1 MKKLLLLAALAAG
14 GTLGLQQIS
23 AAHGGTYRGPGDT
36 VPPGGGG
43 GGGGGGPGSPG
54 GAPSSPGPAGPSSPA
69 PVSPGGANA
78 PSAQPGTPTTG
89 AGASGAD
96 LTLWQFWWGFNKEPY
111 LNLKS
116 KIRGSGVATGS
127 DEFFLGAGS
136 KQNAK
141 DTKRP
146 GEEKIQGSVVPAL
159 LKAIEN
165 ERNNDII
172 TGCLIALAKIGDK
185 SSEGG
190 ESRFENVIKGFL
202 GDPTQEI
209 AETAATALGI
219 LGNESSIPTLV
230 ALMFDRTSPDGSVDP
245 HKLVKSTSVPMR
257 TRAFATYG
265 LGLIG
270 ANATS
275 NEVRQQIAEHLMDML
290 VEPELSTR
298 DVKVGAMIALG
309 LTPIDIAAADA
320 VLETTEG
327 DESNHKHVLS
337 RQAQI
342 EFILDYFDPSKMRA
356 NEKNRHWFTVSHAPT
371 AMARLLRDV
380 PEESGLKKKVAA
392 ALISAIGT
400 HSKLQNEIQQSCV
413 LALGQIGDCDSGKS
427 ADDGVDVEIRKEL
440 VRMVKEGDEQSRR
453 YALISMA
460 QVGSRRGTGE
470 EPWGGMREIRNELM
484 AQMAKGR
491 SQIKPWAA
499 LSLGVLGYALSER
512 GEAQEESV
520 NRALLSSCDEEKT
533 PEQVG
538 AYCLALGLRKYPDAR
553 ELILDVLIER
563 FGGSDDARGEAA
575 VALGLLGDRASIQPI
590 QEVISESKYKP
601 ELLKQAAI
609 GLGLLGDSEI
619 VPELVAM
626 LAESKG
632 LATQAAI
639 SSALGVIGDAR
650 SIDPLVALLENGQL
664 TDRARGFAAVALG
677 IVCDKEDLPWN
688 SRIAVNT
695 NYRAN
700 TVTLTGEEGTG
711 ILDIL

>member
-1 MKKLLLLAALAAG
+1 MKKLVLLAALMAG
-14 GTLGLQQIS
+14 GTLGLQEIS

-43 GGGGGGPGSPG
+43 GGGGGGPGAPG
-54 GAPSSPGPAGPSSPA
+54 GAPSSPGPAGPGSPA
-69 PVSPGGANA
+69 PGSPGGTSAPAGQPSA
-78 PSAQPGTPTTG
+78 PSTN
-89 AGASGAD
+89 AGGGGID

-111 LNLKS
+111 LNLRS
-116 KIRGSGVATGS
+116 KIRGGGVTTGS

-136 KQNAK
+136 KANAK

-159 LKAIEN
+159 LEALEN
-165 ERNNDII
+165 ERNNDIL
-172 TGCLIALAKIGDK
+172 TGCMIALAKIGDK
-185 SSEGG
+185 SSEDG
-190 ESRFENVIKGFL
+190 ESRFENVIKPFL
-202 GDPTQEI
+202 ANPTQEI
-209 AETAATALGI
+209 AETAAIALGI
-219 LGNESSIPTLV
+219 LRNESSIPTLT
-230 ALMFDRTSPDGSVDP
+230 ALMFDRPSPDGSVDP
-245 HKLVKSTSVPMR
+245 HKLVNSTTVPMR
-257 TRAFATYG
+257 TRAFAAYG

-290 VEPELSTR
+290 EEPELSTR
-298 DVKVGAMIALG
+298 DVKVAAMIALG
-309 LTPIDIAAADA
+309 LTPIDIAAEDA
-320 VLETTEG
+320 ALESTEG
-327 DESNHKHVLS
+327 DESNHQHVLS

-342 EFILDYFDPSKMRA
+342 QWILDYFDPKQMRA
-356 NEKNRHWFTVSHAPT
+356 NEKSRHWFTTAHAPT
-371 AMARLLRDV
+371 AMARLLQDV
-380 PEESGLKKKVAA
+380 PEEAGLKQPVVD
-392 ALISAIGT
+392 ALIDAIDT
-400 HSKLQNEIQQSCV
+400 HSKLQQEIQQSCV
-413 LALGQIGDCDSGKS
+413 LALGQIGDCDAG
-427 ADDGVDVEIRKEL
+427 DGEGDKVDAKIRSEL
-440 VRMVKEGDEQSRR
+440 VRMIKDGDAQARR
-453 YALISMA
+453 YTLIALA

-470 EPWGGMREIRNELM
+470 EPWGGLKEVRNVLM
-484 AQMAKGR
+484 AQMAKGQ
-491 SQIKPWAA
+491 SQTRPWAG

-520 NRALLSSCDEEKT
+520 NRALISSCEEEKT
-533 PEQVG
+533 PERVG
-538 AYCLALGLRKYPDAR
+538 AYALALGLRKYPDA
-553 ELILDVLIER
+553 LQPILDCLTER

-575 VALGLLGDRASIQPI
+575 VALGLLGNRASIAPI
-590 QEVISESKYKP
+590 QEVIADSQYRP

-619 VPELVAM
+619 VPALVEM
-626 LAESKG
+626 LSTAKG

-650 SIDPLVALLENGQL
+650 SIDPLVALLQDKQL

-688 SRIAVNT
+688 TKIAVNT